1 MRPRLLDLFCG
12 AGGAAVGYHRAG
24 FEVVGVDNQ
33 PQPNYPFEFWQTD
46 ALANDYGPWDIC
58 DFDAIHASPPCQAY
72 SPLNAYN
79 GKEYPDLVDSV
90 RALLLQTGLP
100 YVIENVPQAPL
111 LDPVR
116 LCGPMFGLRIYRH
129 RAFESSVELDTPRH
143 TRHVARCARNGYLPN
158 PAAPF
163 MSIHG
168 GRHSKAWVRAAAEQ
182 MGVPWMSNV
191 REVCEAIPPAY
202 TEHIGRF
209 LLAETRAKVA
219 A

>member
-1 MRPRLLDLFCG
+1 M
-12 AGGAAVGYHRAG
+12 GYHRAG
-24 FEVVGVDNQ
+24 FDVVGVDVK
-33 PQPNYPFEFWQTD
+33 PQPNYPFEFIHED
-46 ALANDYGPWDIC
+46 ALGFLESLIAGDGIG
-58 DFDAIHASPPCQAY
+58 AIHASPPCQAY

-79 GKEYPDLVDSV
+79 GKDYPDLVDPV
-90 RALLLQTGLP
+90 RALLLQAGLP

-116 LCGPMFGLRIYRH
+116 LCGSMFGLRIYRH
-129 RAFESSVELDTPRH
+129 RAFESSVELDAPRH

-202 TEHIGRF
+202 TEHIGQF
-209 LLAETRAKVA
+209 LMAECA
-219 A
+219 ASLPTEQSA